1 MSAAPFDNRLRRAL
15 RPLAR
20 LPRWVARPLRDR
32 AIGRAIPFVGTA
44 GLALESLDDAGAV
57 LRLPDRR
64 RVHNHIGG
72 AHAAATALLAETAT
86 GLALGWH
93 LPDDAVPLL
102 VRLDV
107 HYVRRAQGALR
118 ATARLDGGAVATL
131 RSAPRGEL
139 DVPVEVVDAAGER
152 PVECTLRWAWVPRR
166 REPAA
171 PAA

>member
-1 MSAAPFDNRLRRAL
+1 MSVAPFDNRLRRAV

-20 LPRWVARPLRDR
+20 LPAWLASGLRDR

-44 GLALESLDDAGAV
+44 GLAIAELDDDAAV
-57 LRLPDRR
+57 IRLPDRR

-107 HYVRRAQGALR
+107 RYVRRAQGELR
-118 ATARLDGGAVATL
+118 ARAWLDAAAVALL
-131 RSAPRGEL
+131 RGEPRGEL
-139 DVPVEVVDAAGER
+139 DVPVEVLDAAGER
-152 PVECTLRWAWVPRR
+152 TVECALRWAWVPRR
-166 REPAA
+166 REAAPPAA
-171 PAA
+171 

>member
-1 MSAAPFDNRLRRAL
+1 MSTTPFDNRLRRAL

-20 LPRWVARPLRDR
+20 VPGWLARPLRDR

-44 GLALESLDDAGAV
+44 RLVLERLDDAGAV

-102 VRLDV
+102 VRMDV
-107 HYVRRAQGALR
+107 RYVRRAQGALV
-118 ATARLDGGAVATL
+118 ATARLDPSAVATL
-131 RSAPRGEL
+131 RSEPRGEL
-139 DVPVEVVDAAGER
+139 DVPVAVVDAAGER

-166 REPAA
+166 RDAA
-171 PAA
+171 K